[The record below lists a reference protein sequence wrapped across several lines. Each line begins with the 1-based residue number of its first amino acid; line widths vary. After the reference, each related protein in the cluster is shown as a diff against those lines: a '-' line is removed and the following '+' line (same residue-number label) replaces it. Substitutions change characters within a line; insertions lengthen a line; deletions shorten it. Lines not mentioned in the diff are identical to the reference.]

1 MDSREATLKALEEGK
16 QLTSVI
22 TGLKYKLIGGHLYSR
37 NSESKKW
44 MESGLT
50 FINPASWLNL
60 RS

>member
-1 MDSREATLKALEEGK
+1 MDSREAMLKALKEGK

-22 TGLKYKLIGGHLYSR
+22 TGLKYKLIDGHLFSR

-44 MESGLT
+44 MESGFT
-50 FINPASWLNL
+50 FMNSASWLNL

>member
-16 QLTSVI
+16 QLISVI
-22 TGLKYKLIGGHLYSR
+22 TGLQYKLIDGHLFSR

-50 FINPASWLNL
+50 FMNSASWLNL
-60 RS
+60 KV